1 VINETIAGEA
11 VMIDLNTGTYY
22 SLDAVGAE
30 IWDEI
35 SRGAS
40 LEQIVSQLEARYDAP
55 ADAIEGA
62 VRRLADELERENLIV
77 GANGDAPAGWT
88 PSEAAVDARKPFE
101 EPTLQKF
108 TDMQDLVLL
117 DPVHEV
123 DERGWPHQKPAA

>member
-88 PSEAAVDARKPFE
+88 PSAAVDARKPFE